1 MNRHAR
7 RRARKLAV
15 DAWQRNLQRL
25 QDASIVSD
33 SHWALQLSF
42 RPLRHD
48 SDPEVLVAFRYWTE
62 HIPINR
68 PVCLTCSHE
77 WVSRLDAIHQPP
89 AALVFLAPFCKTTDL
104 QIVCAICS
112 ECAEQPVLGAKIE
125 NSIRQFAP
133 DAQFHDGVAQ

>member
-1 MNRHAR
+1 MNRHER
-7 RRARKLAV
+7 RRERKLAAN
-15 DAWQRNLQRL
+15 DWLHNMQRL

-42 RPLRHD
+42 RPLHQD
-48 SDPEVLVAFRYWTE
+48 SDPEVLAAFRYWTE

-68 PVCLTCSHE
+68 PICLTCSHE
-77 WVSRLDAIHQPP
+77 WVSRLDRPP
-89 AALVFLAPFCKTTDL
+89 AALVFLAPFCKTADL

-112 ECAEQPVLGAKIE
+112 ECATHPQLSDRIE
-125 NSIRQFAP
+125 NSVKTFAGP